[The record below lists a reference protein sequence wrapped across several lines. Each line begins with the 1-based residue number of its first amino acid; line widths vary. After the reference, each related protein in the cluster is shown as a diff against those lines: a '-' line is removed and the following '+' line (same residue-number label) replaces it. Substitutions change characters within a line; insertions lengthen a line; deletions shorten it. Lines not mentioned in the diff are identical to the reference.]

1 MKSVLVILVHLL
13 FFGLVQSKRRYL
25 VKVAGNKSLHE
36 AHHGNKAKHYLVE
49 VAGTTSLPRV
59 HHGNKRR
66 RGKADQK
73 KEMKRERKGR
83 GDKGRK
89 KDYQDILEVK
99 GSASNHVSGEDQT
112 TTSLPTFT
120 TLPTP
125 TPTPTHTTTPTEGS
139 ASDHGSGDEHQTTTT
154 LCNLVTNS
162 LNRSQFLCLR
172 LHLCHCHCPCHCH
185 CHCHKS
191 TAPLHCSDNAKI
203 KR

>member
-1 MKSVLVILVHLL
+1 MPFNGLKARFHVQLFNKLNTRYIQVIFWLLLLRYMKSILAILVHLL

-49 VAGTTSLPRV
+49 VAGSTSLPRV

-66 RGKADQK
+66 RGKTDKK

-99 GSASNHVSGEDQT
+99 GSASNHGSGEDQT
-112 TTSLPTFT
+112 TKSLPTFT
-120 TLPTP
+120 T
-125 TPTPTHTTTPTEGS
+125 
-139 ASDHGSGDEHQTTTT
+139 
-154 LCNLVTNS
+154 
-162 LNRSQFLCLR
+162 
-172 LHLCHCHCPCHCH
+172 
-185 CHCHKS
+185 
-191 TAPLHCSDNAKI
+191 
-203 KR
+203 

>member
-1 MKSVLVILVHLL
+1 MSCNGLKARFHVQLFNKLNTRYIQVIFWLLLLRYMKSILSILVHLL

-36 AHHGNKAKHYLVE
+36 THHGHKTKHYLVE

-59 HHGNKRR
+59 HHSNKRR
-66 RGKADQK
+66 REKTYK
-73 KEMKRERKGR
+73 KEEMKRERKGR

-99 GSASNHVSGEDQT
+99 GSASNHGSGEDQT

-154 LCNLVTNS
+154 LCN
-162 LNRSQFLCLR
+162 
-172 LHLCHCHCPCHCH
+172 
-185 CHCHKS
+185 
-191 TAPLHCSDNAKI
+191 
-203 KR
+203 